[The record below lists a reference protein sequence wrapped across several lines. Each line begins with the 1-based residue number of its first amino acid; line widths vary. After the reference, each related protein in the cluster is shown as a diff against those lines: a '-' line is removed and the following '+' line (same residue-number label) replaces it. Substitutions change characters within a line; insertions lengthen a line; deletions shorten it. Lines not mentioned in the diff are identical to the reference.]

1 MRIVPVI
8 LCGGRGE
15 RLWPV
20 SRMDRPKPFHHFG
33 TGSSL
38 FQATLERFKDPQRFD
53 PPLIVCAREHE
64 DMVREQTGDHA
75 ISGLIMERAPGGTAL
90 ACAVA
95 ALARPHDVLLIT
107 PADHLIEAPE
117 VLMGAIEAAT
127 PLLDETRICLFA
139 CPPDHASSAYGH
151 VRAGAVAGP
160 GIARVEAF
168 VEKPAAARALEMIAE
183 GGWAWNMGLFLGQAA
198 AFTRALASHAPE
210 TLDQAARLW
219 ARRERAG
226 DDAVLIPPA
235 QVSAPVAI
243 DTAVM
248 ERSRD
253 LLVAPCDPLWRD
265 VGCWNGLWRHAAR
278 DGTGNWVTGRATA
291 RESTGCVVLGDGPPV
306 TAIGLTDMVVISTD
320 QGVLVMP
327 RERAQE
333 LRAHGVAGERG
344 PAGEHGQDRP
354 GRGGR

>member
-33 TGSSL
+33 AQASL
-38 FQATLERFKDPQRFD
+38 FQATLERFGDPQRFE
-53 PPLIVCAREHE
+53 PPLILCAREHE
-64 DMVREQTGDHA
+64 GVVREQVGDRT
-75 ISGLIMERAPGGTAL
+75 ISGLIMEGGPGGTAL

-95 ALARPHDVLLIT
+95 ALARPHDALLIT

-117 VLMGAIEAAT
+117 VLMRAIEAAA
-127 PLLDETRICLFA
+127 PLLDEARICLFA

-160 GIARVEAF
+160 GVARVEAF

-183 GGWAWNMGLFLGQAA
+183 GGWAWNMGLFLGQAG
-198 AFTRALASHAPE
+198 AFTRALARHAPDI
-210 TLDQAARLW
+210 LDQAARLW
-219 ARRERAG
+219 SRRERAG

-235 QVSAPVAI
+235 QVSAPVSI

-248 ERSRD
+248 ERSDD
-253 LLVAPCDPLWRD
+253 LLVARCDPLWRD

-327 RERAQE
+327 RARAQE
-333 LRAHGVAGERG
+333 LRAAGLWSEQ
-344 PAGEHGQDRP
+344 EHW
-354 GRGGR
+354 